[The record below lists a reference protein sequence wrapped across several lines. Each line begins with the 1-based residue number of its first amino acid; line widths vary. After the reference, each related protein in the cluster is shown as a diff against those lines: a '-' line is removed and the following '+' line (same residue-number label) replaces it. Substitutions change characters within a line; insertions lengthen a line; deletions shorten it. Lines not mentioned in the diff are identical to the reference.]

1 MVKKK
6 KIKNKLG
13 IIYENDIYLDFDTF
27 IKKNNTTSSTN
38 NKNKNCLFLLYSKII
53 NYFKHH

>member
-1 MVKKK
+1 MVKKR

-27 IKKNNTTSSTN
+27 IKKNNTDSS
-38 NKNKNCLFLLYSKII
+38 NKNCLFLLYSKII
-53 NYFKHH
+53 NYFKLH